1 MRRLYNTD
9 KHSGRAVQL
18 LVNVDGLPLY
28 KSSSIE
34 LRPIM
39 CSFGRRKPFTVA
51 LYCGVGKPRDVE
63 AYLENFLDEYG
74 QFSHEEIKY
83 CGKILQVN
91 IKY

>member
-1 MRRLYNTD
+1 
-9 KHSGRAVQL
+9 
-18 LVNVDGLPLY
+18 
-28 KSSSIE
+28 
-34 LRPIM
+34 M